1 MEGVV
6 RLRYRLMQLLRRH
19 WMLGTA
25 AFVALVSMFF
35 VPPDEEYLGYFD
47 WKTIGCLFC
56 VLAVASALRNAG
68 VFDWAARAAIARFAS
83 PRTLTMTLVLVTAVF
98 SMAFTNDVALVIM
111 LPLSV
116 AALVEFGQPRLVP
129 AVFALQALAANLCG
143 MVTPFG
149 NPQNIY
155 LYSFFHVELGEFLMT
170 MAMPFL
176 LSVAGII
183 FATWFMTRRGTFKDD
198 GVSTQPQQGTP
209 GEDVLAPATSTAM
222 LDRRR
227 LIVYVPL
234 FVIALLAVFRVIPF
248 GIAVIIV
255 IVTLLIFDRDALLKV
270 DYPLLATFLCFFV
283 FAGNMA
289 RIPALAQMLQ
299 PVMGQWGLLASALT
313 SQVISNVPA
322 AVLLSHF
329 TDAWQPLLIGVNIGG
344 AGTFVGSLA
353 SLIAIRHF
361 AIARTMIP
369 RLREPDAPDTASF
382 LRLFGIVSGVFF
394 VALLVICQIVLG

>member
-1 MEGVV
+1 
-6 RLRYRLMQLLRRH
+6 MQLLRRH
-19 WMLGTA
+19 WMLAAA
-25 AFVALVSMFF
+25 AFVALVSMLF

-83 PRTLTMTLVLVTAVF
+83 PRTLTMTLVFVTAVF

-155 LYSFFHVELGEFLMT
+155 LYSYFHVKLGEFLMT

-183 FATWFMTRRGTFKDD
+183 FATWFMTRRGTAEDD
-198 GVSTQPQQGTP
+198 GVSMQSQQGTS

-369 RLREPDAPDTASF
+369 RLREPDAPDASDTASF
-382 LRLFGIVSGVFF
+382 LRLFGIVNGVFF
-394 VALLVICQIVLG
+394 VVLLVICQLVLG

>member
-25 AFVALVSMFF
+25 AFVALVSVFL
-35 VPPDEEYLGYFD
+35 VPPDGAYLGYFD

-68 VFDWAARAAIARFAS
+68 VFDWAARAAIARFGS
-83 PRTLTMTLVLVTAVF
+83 PRKMAMTLVLVTAAF

-116 AALVEFGQPRLVP
+116 AALVESGQPRLVP

-155 LYSFFHVELGEFLMT
+155 LYSYFHVELGEFLMT
-170 MAMPFL
+170 MVMPFL
-176 LSVAGII
+176 LSVAGIV
-183 FATWFMTRRGTFKDD
+183 FATWFMTGRGTKTVDD
-198 GVSTQPQQGTP
+198 RKRDVS
-209 GEDVLAPATSTAM
+209 GEDVLAPAASAAM

-227 LIVYVPL
+227 LVVYVPL

-255 IVTLLIFDRDALLKV
+255 VVALLVLDRDALLKV
-270 DYPLLATFLCFFV
+270 DYPLLVTFFCFFI

-289 RIPALAQMLQ
+289 RIPVLEEALQ
-299 PVMGQWGLLASALT
+299 PLMGQWGLLTSALT

-361 AIARTMIP
+361 AIARTMVP
-369 RLREPDAPDTASF
+369 RLREPDAPDTAFF
-382 LRLFGIVSGVFF
+382 LRLFGIVNGVFF
-394 VALLVICQIVLG
+394 VVLLIICQLVLG

>member
-1 MEGVV
+1 
-6 RLRYRLMQLLRRH
+6 
-19 WMLGTA
+19 MLAAA

-56 VLAVASALRNAG
+56 VLAVASALRSAG
-68 VFDWAARAAIARFAS
+68 VFDWAARAAIARFGS
-83 PRTLTMTLVLVTAVF
+83 PRKLAMTLVLVTAVF

-116 AALVEFGQPRLVP
+116 AALVESDQPRLVP

-155 LYSFFHVELGEFLMT
+155 LYSYFHVELGEFLMT

-183 FATWFMTRRGTFKDD
+183 FATWFMTRRGTAEDD
-198 GVSTQPQQGTP
+198 GVSMQSQQGTS
-209 GEDVLAPATSTAM
+209 GEDVMTPATSAVM

-234 FVIALLAVFRVIPF
+234 FVIALLAVFRVISF

-313 SQVISNVPA
+313 SQAISNVPA

-369 RLREPDAPDTASF
+369 RLCEPDAPDTASF
-382 LRLFGIVSGVFF
+382 LRLFGIVNGVFF

>member
-19 WMLGTA
+19 WMLGAA
-25 AFVALVSMFF
+25 AFVALVSMLF
-35 VPPDEEYLGYFD
+35 VPPDGAYLGYFD
-47 WKTIGCLFC
+47 WKTIGCLLC
-56 VLAVASALRNAG
+56 VLAVASAMRNAG
-68 VFDWAARAAIARFAS
+68 VFDWVARAAIARFGS
-83 PRTLTMTLVLVTAVF
+83 PRKLTMTLVLVTAVF

-116 AALVEFGQPRLVP
+116 AALVESGQPRLVP

-155 LYSFFHVELGEFLMT
+155 LYSYFHIELGEFLTT
-170 MAMPFL
+170 MALPFV
-176 LSVAGII
+176 LSVVGIV
-183 FATWFMTRRGTFKDD
+183 FATWFMTKRGTVESDS
-198 GVSTQPQQGTP
+198 VSMQPQQGAP
-209 GEDVLAPATSTAM
+209 DEDVMAPAISAAM

-227 LIVYVPL
+227 LVVYVPL
-234 FVIALLAVFRVIPF
+234 FAIALLSVFRVVPF
-248 GIAVIIV
+248 GIVVIIV
-255 IVTLLIFDRDALLKV
+255 IVALLILDRDALLKV

-289 RIPALAQMLQ
+289 RIPVLEEALQ
-299 PVMGQWGLLASALT
+299 PLMGQWGLLTSALT

-369 RLREPDAPDTASF
+369 RLRESDAPDTASF
-382 LRLFGIVSGVFF
+382 LRLFGTVNGAFF
-394 VALLVICQIVLG
+394 ITLLIICQLTLG